1 MTDSQL
7 FATYLIGLREGL
19 EGTLVVSI
27 LIAFLVKSQRRH
39 LLPHVFVGVGAAIAI
54 SVGFGALLTYTQT
67 TLLRDYRHQELFD
80 AVTSVTAV
88 CFVTWMIF
96 WMRRAARSVAGDLR
110 AGLDQAIS
118 VGPFA
123 VVGFAFLAVAREGLE
138 TALLFFSAV
147 QGATTS
153 AKPLLAIIGGIGT
166 SVLIGFLLYAGA
178 MRVNLGRFFTWT
190 GALLVLVAAG
200 IFKYGVHDFQEARV
214 LPGINDIAFDI
225 HTALAPDSWYGA
237 LVRGMF
243 NITPQPTVLEV
254 IAWLA
259 YAIPVLTIFLI
270 PARRSAPIAAKPAE
284 SAAKP
289 DEPKPDS
296 AQPEPAARRTEP
308 EPVEAR
314 PEPAA
319 RRTEPENVE
328 PEPAEPAEPQPAV
341 ARSRPA
347 RPSV

>member
-27 LIAFLVKSQRRH
+27 LIAFLVKSHRRH
-39 LLPHVFVGVGAAIAI
+39 LLPHVFVGVSAAIAI

-80 AVTSVTAV
+80 AITSVAAV

-96 WMRRAARSVAGDLR
+96 WMRRAARSVAGELR

-123 VVGFAFLAVAREGLE
+123 VVGFAFLAVVREGLE

-166 SVLIGFLLYAGA
+166 SVLMGFLLYAGA

-225 HTALAPDSWYGA
+225 HNALDPDSWYGA
-237 LVRGMF
+237 LIRGMF
-243 NITPQPTVLEV
+243 NITPQPTVLETS
-254 IAWLA
+254 AWLA

-270 PARRSAPIAAKPAE
+270 PARRAVRAPAAARPA
-284 SAAKP
+284 
-289 DEPKPDS
+289 
-296 AQPEPAARRTEP
+296 EPAASGS
-308 EPVEAR
+308 
-314 PEPAA
+314 
-319 RRTEPENVE
+319 VE
-328 PEPAEPAEPQPAV
+328 PEPAAEPAAPVARPAEVAGPTSESAELGEVEPEAAAGPQPAA

-347 RPSV
+347 HPSA

>member
-80 AVTSVTAV
+80 AITSVAAV

-96 WMRRAARSVAGDLR
+96 WMRRAARSVAGELR

-153 AKPLLAIIGGIGT
+153 AKPLLAIVAGIGT
-166 SVLIGFLLYAGA
+166 SALIGFLLYAGA

-237 LVRGMF
+237 LLRGMF
-243 NITPQPTVLEV
+243 NITPQPTVLET

-270 PARRSAPIAAKPAE
+270 PARQPARAPTAAQPAAPTAKPAGPVAKPAEPPAHPAEPVAKPAE
-284 SAAKP
+284 SA
-289 DEPKPDS
+289 E
-296 AQPEPAARRTEP
+296 PEPAAGPRS
-308 EPVEAR
+308 
-314 PEPAA
+314 AA
-319 RRTEPENVE
+319 
-328 PEPAEPAEPQPAV
+328 AQPGA
-341 ARSRPA
+341 A
-347 RPSV
+347 RPSA